1 MSKVLSALQSS
12 EQQHYAQSQPMM
24 GGAPMV
30 VRPQPAPLSW
40 GKLMLLAL
48 LPSLTVGSY
57 FIAKAYRAEL
67 TQEPELVVETQVEY
81 IDVDYQLT
89 SISPSSNLP
98 AVPRRGLGDA
108 NGFGDAS
115 NFDDVIAT
123 TPQATP
129 QVSSNITNNA
139 DNPFGDLDLSEL
151 SPELAQRVQQAI
163 TAPSTQAPSARTS
176 ERSNAIALQQ
186 NAADYLGRLPAL
198 NFQTHVYSSAVDKR
212 WVKINDVEYSQ
223 GEVIGAELILEEIE
237 PQACVIRFQGE
248 RIRVPALYDWR
259 G

>member
-30 VRPQPAPLSW
+30 ARPQPAPPSW

-81 IDVDYQLT
+81 IDVEYQLT
-89 SISPSSNLP
+89 NISPSSNLS
-98 AVPRRGLGDA
+98 AVPRRGFSDA
-108 NGFGDAS
+108 NS
-115 NFDDVIAT
+115 FDDAIAT

-129 QVSSNITNNA
+129 EVSSGTRSDV
-139 DNPFGDLDLSEL
+139 DNPFGDLDLTEL

-163 TAPSTQAPSARTS
+163 TTPSTQTTSARRS